1 MLEWYGDKVMALVR
15 EAALQGLYEGG
26 EHILKEA
33 INLTPLDT
41 GTLRRSGTVTV
52 GGLPDAD
59 ATYQQAKTTD
69 VQSKPAPMGGQ
80 PEVYVSMNTPYAID
94 QHENLH
100 YRHKDGQAKYLETAY
115 LQEAG
120 KVYEYA
126 AKKIDEALRE

>member
-1 MLEWYGDKVMALVR
+1 MLEWYGDKVMKLVR
-15 EAALQGLYEGG
+15 EAALQGLYEGA
-26 EHILKEA
+26 EHILTKA
-33 INLTPLDT
+33 IDLTPLDT

-59 ATYQQAKTTD
+59 AAHEQAKRSQ
-69 VQSKPAPMGGQ
+69 VQPNPDLRGSSQ
-80 PEVYVSMNTPYAID
+80 EVYVSFNTPYAID

-126 AKKIDEALRE
+126 AKRIDEALRE

>member
-1 MLEWYGDKVMALVR
+1 MLEWYGDKVMKLVA
-15 EAALQGLYEGG
+15 EAALEGLYQGG

-52 GGLPDAD
+52 GDLPDAD
-59 ATYQQAKTTD
+59 ATYQQAKTNE
-69 VQSKPAPMGGQ
+69 VQPSPDPLGDN
-80 PEVYVSMNTPYAID
+80 PEVYISMNTPYAID

-100 YRHKDGQAKYLETAY
+100 YRHKDGQAKYLETPY

-126 AKKIDEALRE
+126 AKRIDEALRE